1 MVRFRKVSYC
11 EIETLREQ
19 YFTAIYEAQELFLE
33 LIVKTAD
40 YYIIEQE
47 EAVGYFIIS
56 PQNQLVEYYLINSCI
71 KDCQSLF
78 AKITIEFNFE
88 TVYCKSFDSIL
99 LKCCL
104 KYAVSYK
111 VIGTLFRDY
120 TPTSVDVIN
129 DFDIKKAIDSDIPLL
144 LQQTDELYESEDEL
158 FTMVK
163 NGNILMY
170 CRDSNLIGCGFLI
183 KVIDNRNIYDIGM
196 WVKSAFRKKGFATKI
211 VAHLKG
217 YCLDNSLIP
226 ICGCAADNLAS
237 RKTLEKNGFF
247 SKHDLIEFQIK

>member
-1 MVRFRKVSYC
+1 MISFRKVSYD
-11 EIETLREQ
+11 EIAALREQ
-19 YFTAIYEAQELFLE
+19 YFASIYEAQELFLE

-40 YYIIEQE
+40 YYIIEQAE
-47 EAVGYFIIS
+47 PVGYFIIS
-56 PQNQLVEYYLINSCI
+56 SQNRLIEYYLINSCI
-71 KDCQSLF
+71 KDCESLF
-78 AKITIEFNFE
+78 AKITMDFTIE

-104 KYAVSYK
+104 KYAVSHK

-120 TPTSVDVIN
+120 TPTSANEIN
-129 DFDIKKAIDSDIPLL
+129 DFDIKKAMDSDIPVL

-158 FTMVK
+158 YTMVK

-170 CRDSNLIGCGFLI
+170 CRNSNLIGCGFLI
-183 KVIDNRNIYDIGM
+183 KVLDNRNIYDIGM
-196 WVKSAFRKKGFATKI
+196 WVKSAFRKQGVATSI
-211 VAHLKG
+211 IANLKR
-217 YCLDNSLIP
+217 YCLDNNLIP

-247 SKHDLIEFQIK
+247 SKHDLIEFQTK